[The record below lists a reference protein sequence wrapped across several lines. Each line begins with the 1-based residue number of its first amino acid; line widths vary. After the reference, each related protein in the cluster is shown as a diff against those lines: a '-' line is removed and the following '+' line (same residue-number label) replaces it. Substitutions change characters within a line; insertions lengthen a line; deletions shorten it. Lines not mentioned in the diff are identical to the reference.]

1 MREFSM
7 LLLRVTMGGLTIFW
21 GLDKL
26 VNVEHSLA
34 VTEAFYLGIGAS
46 TLFLQGFGV
55 AQTLLGVLIVLGL
68 YRRYAYPPLVL
79 DLAGHGARRL
89 AFDCRPLGLVTGR
102 DQRAVLPVGHHPGG
116 STGAARIP
124 RRRCVVDGRFAPMMK
139 RGIRACL
146 GRWFASRPCA
156 E

>member
-79 DLAGHGARRL
+79 ISLATALGVWRSIVDPWGWLLEGTNVLFYPSVIILAAALVLHG
-89 AFDCRPLGLVTGR
+89 FR
-102 DQRAVLPVGHHPGG
+102 DDDAW
-116 STGAARIP
+116 SM
-124 RRRCVVDGRFAPMMK
+124 D
-139 RGIRACL
+139 
-146 GRWFASRPCA
+146 ASRR
-156 E
+156 